1 MRVRQLKRRKEDLA
15 ETTDMLR
22 RTKKQNKD

>member
-1 MRVRQLKRRKEDLA
+1 MRVRQLKRKKKDLT

-22 RTKKQNKD
+22 RTKKQNKN